1 MNVDDHSTMIL
12 SSAKTGTKDVE
23 AENMELIDVGYVASV
38 DWLSNLKKKWASLV
52 KRNWKFKEH
61 LTQDQLDRLANELPQ
76 YMHVEDEESK
86 REDRRGRKRK
96 QVDPESIDVL
106 CK

>member
-1 MNVDDHSTMIL
+1 MIDL
-12 SSAKTGTKDVE
+12 
-23 AENMELIDVGYVASV
+23 GYVAGV

-86 REDRRGRKRK
+86 SDRRGRKRK

>member
-1 MNVDDHSTMIL
+1 M
-12 SSAKTGTKDVE
+12 
-23 AENMELIDVGYVASV
+23 
-38 DWLSNLKKKWASLV
+38 DWLSNLKTKGASLV

-86 REDRRGRKRK
+86 RDDRRVRKRK